1 MKNMLISAFIVA
13 ATQGVAHAASE
24 PVRGGMC
31 YSPNALLSGA
41 ATVFNCDFIGRV
53 KDIKEIYEKGFRV
66 VSSGFVPK
74 EAGGGISSGFYVVIE
89 ERR

>member
-1 MKNMLISAFIVA
+1 MKKMLISAFIVV
-13 ATQGVAHAASE
+13 ATQGAAYASSE

-31 YSPNALLSGA
+31 YSPNAMLSGA
-41 ATVFNCDFIGRV
+41 TTFFNCDFIGRV

-74 EAGGGISSGFYVVIE
+74 DAGGGISSGFFVIIE

>member
-1 MKNMLISAFIVA
+1 MKKMLCTAFIVA
-13 ATQGVAHAASE
+13 ATTGAAYAGQE
-24 PVRGGMC
+24 AVRGGMC
-31 YSPNALLSGA
+31 YSPNAMLSGA
-41 ATVFNCDFIGRV
+41 NTFFNCDHIGRV

-74 EAGGGISSGFYVVIE
+74 EAGGGISTGFFLVIE